1 MQVFTRHKKLYLNFF
16 ANFFVFSYISFD
28 KEETPSKDD
37 ENIN

>member
-1 MQVFTRHKKLYLNFF
+1 MQVFTRHKKFSTDFF
-16 ANFFVFSYISFD
+16 ANLHVFSYISVD